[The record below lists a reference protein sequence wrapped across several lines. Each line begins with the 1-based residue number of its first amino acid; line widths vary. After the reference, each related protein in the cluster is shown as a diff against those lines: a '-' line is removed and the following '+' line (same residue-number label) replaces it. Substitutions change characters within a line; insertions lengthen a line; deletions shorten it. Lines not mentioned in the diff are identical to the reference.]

1 MSWGRSA
8 VDWESRINVDRM
20 RKERLER
27 TRREARKRGLDAMLL
42 LNGDNMRYVG
52 HNLSKANTQGASGAR
67 FVLFPTNAEPTL
79 YEFGMWM
86 PYVRD
91 RVDWMKVKRSY
102 SFLAQGPP
110 EARARQL
117 RNAAAEIKKELWDSG
132 YRGDKLAVDVYHLGL
147 ANALKE
153 QGIQVETTAGDALS
167 EARKIKT
174 REEVEII
181 RQAASI
187 AEGGFDKLRRS
198 IRPGVSEGELRAN
211 FVGELYR
218 LGMDF
223 VPSGEISSGPRT
235 YVNNVTTSDRIV
247 RDKDIVI
254 AMACSSIF
262 MGYRICYYRTFVC
275 GRANAD
281 QKDSFARTRDVLYD
295 AIKVVKPGATTKDI
309 AEKWPRASEFG
320 YEDEDQ
326 AIWIQWGHGIG
337 LSIPEDPTASRLWSL
352 EYPQR
357 IEEGMT
363 IALED
368 WLPTQERSG
377 TYPKGQSVRIEEM
390 MEVTSGG
397 TDLISKYPVDEIIE
411 CN

>member
-1 MSWGRSA
+1 MSWGRST
-8 VDWESRINVDRM
+8 VDWESRINVDRL
-20 RKERLER
+20 RKDRLER
-27 TRREARKRGLDAMLL
+27 ARKEAKKRGIEAMLL
-42 LNGDNMRYVG
+42 LNGDNMRYVA
-52 HNLSKANTQGASGAR
+52 HNLSKANTQGVSGAR
-67 FVLFPTNAEPTL
+67 FVVFPIDSDPTL

-91 RVDWMKVKRSY
+91 RVDWMNVKRSL

-110 EARARQL
+110 EARSLQL
-117 RNAAAEIKKELWDSG
+117 KKAAAEIKKELQAG
-132 YRGDKLAVDVYHLGL
+132 GFKGNKLAVDVYHLGL
-147 ANALKE
+147 VKALEE
-153 QGIQVETTAGDALS
+153 QNIQVEAIASDALS

-187 AEGGFDKLRRS
+187 AEGGFDKLKRTVH
-198 IRPGVSEGELRAN
+198 PGVSENELRST

-247 RDKDIVI
+247 RDKDIII

-262 MGYRICYYRTFVC
+262 MGYRVCYYRTFVC
-275 GRANAD
+275 GRATQD
-281 QKDSFARTRDVLYD
+281 QKDCFSRTRDVLYD

-309 AEKWPRASEFG
+309 AEKWPKASEFG
-320 YEDEDQ
+320 YDDEDQ

-352 EYPQR
+352 DYPQR

-368 WLPTQERSG
+368 WLPTKERNG

-397 TDLISKYPVDEIIE
+397 TELISKYPVDEIIE